1 MLRLLAGK
9 RDGMWNERSQT
20 FKKSERMS
28 APNVKKLP
36 LQGRMINFPQ
46 HVCVHEKKEQCL
58 GQS

>member
-28 APNVKKLP
+28 APNVKKIAFTRSND
-36 LQGRMINFPQ
+36 QFSTTR
-46 HVCVHEKKEQCL
+46 VCT
-58 GQS
+58 